1 MPKALITD
9 LAGPTLSDAEARWL
23 EDDDPLGI
31 ILFARNIET
40 PEQVA
45 TLTSDFRAVVGRDDA
60 PVMVDQEGGRV
71 ARLRPPHFWG
81 GIAAGRLGAL
91 AEEDATEAAFLANRI
106 MADDMAACGINADC
120 APCLDLRL
128 AGADN
133 VIGDR
138 AFDADPDRVI
148 ALGRA
153 AAEGLAAGGVQPTTK
168 HMPGYGRVQA
178 DPHFKLPVIGAS
190 LEELEASDLVPFKAL
205 RDQAWGMTAHAVYS
219 AIDPAAPA
227 TLSPIV
233 IREVIRGAIG
243 FDGVLVTDALDME
256 ALSGSHA
263 ERAVRCLE
271 AGCDI
276 AMHCNAPLDIRRA
289 VSDAVPELSA
299 EAARRLAA
307 ASATTP
313 TPNQQFDRAEAL
325 DRLSALMGEAVH

>member
-9 LAGPTLSDAEARWL
+9 LEGLTLSDAEARWL

-31 ILFARNIET
+31 ILFARNIDT

-45 TLTSDFRAVVGRDDA
+45 KLTGDFRAVVGRDDA

-71 ARLRPPHFWG
+71 ARLRQPHFWDG
-81 GIAAGRLGAL
+81 VAAGRLGAL
-91 AEEDATEAAFLANRI
+91 ADDDAAEAVFLANRI
-106 MADDMAACGINADC
+106 MADDMARCGIDVDC

-138 AFDADPDRVI
+138 AFDADPERVTV
-148 ALGRA
+148 LGRA
-153 AAEGLAAGGVQPTTK
+153 AAEGLAAGGVQPIIK

-178 DPHFKLPVIGAS
+178 DPHVKLPVIDAS
-190 LEELEASDLVPFKAL
+190 LEELQAADLVPFKAL
-205 RDQAWGMTAHAVYS
+205 RGQAWGMTAHAVYS
-219 AIDPAAPA
+219 AIDPARPA

-233 IREVIRGAIG
+233 ISEVIRGAIG

-263 ERAVRCLE
+263 ERAMQCLE

-276 AMHCNAPLDIRRA
+276 AMHCNAPLDVRRA
-289 VSDAVPELSA
+289 VSDAVPDLSG
-299 EAARRLAA
+299 EAKRRLSIAGSSRPA
-307 ASATTP
+307 PASG
-313 TPNQQFDRAEAL
+313 FDRAQAI
-325 DRLSALMGEAVH
+325 DRLGSLMGEAIH

>member
-9 LAGPTLSDAEARWL
+9 LEGLTLSDAEARWL
-23 EDDDPLGI
+23 EGDDPLGI
-31 ILFARNIET
+31 ILFARNIDNA
-40 PEQVA
+40 EQVA
-45 TLTSDFRAVVGRDDA
+45 KLTSDFRAVVGRDEA

-81 GIAAGRLGAL
+81 GIAAGRFGAL
-91 AEEDATEAAFLANRI
+91 NDEEATEAVFLANRV
-106 MADDMAACGINADC
+106 MADDMAGCGINVDC

-138 AFDADPDRVI
+138 AFEADPERVI

-153 AAEGLAAGGVQPTTK
+153 AAEGLAAGGVQPIIK

-178 DPHFKLPVIGAS
+178 DPHFKLPVIEAS
-190 LEELEASDLVPFKAL
+190 LEELNAADLVPFKAL
-205 RDQAWGMTAHAVYS
+205 REEAWGMTAHAVYS
-219 AIDPAAPA
+219 AIDLDQPA

-233 IREVIRGAIG
+233 ISEVIRGAIG

-256 ALSGSHA
+256 ALSGSHV

-271 AGCDI
+271 AGCDV
-276 AMHCNAPLDIRRA
+276 AMHCNAPLDVRQA

-299 EAARRLAA
+299 EADRRLAL
-307 ASATTP
+307 ASASRRQPDTDF
-313 TPNQQFDRAEAL
+313 NRADAL
-325 DRLSALMGEAVH
+325 DRLGSLMGEAVQ